1 MNKWLLILLIF
12 FAKTGICQCLN
23 TDSIW
28 TNNITHVNARANWIP
43 APISDH
49 YIIHYREIGAINWN
63 NLANIGGGDTTR
75 NIPNLTPSSTY
86 EWQIKTFCDSSNQPN
101 SGWSYSD
108 TFTTIPFTAAPF
120 NPIVSKSLGT
130 YECNMPTG
138 LNLEIKQV
146 ANEPD
151 IETSTI
157 TSNKGYFNLG
167 MISNGDSVGFA
178 KLTTLNQNINSV
190 LRAGIITGQNYAI
203 INSYDSL
210 GALIGFFSIENTNN
224 GIKISSTSLNDGNNY
239 TSGYVSE
246 IYLANLFITPEYPGD
261 LVFENYIT
269 SELNDVKITTDT
281 FQIWCNTTNIIESNE
296 EKEVVYIYD
305 LLGRKINNK
314 RGSIKII
321 TFSDGSTEKRTIIKK

>member
-1 MNKWLLILLIF
+1 
-12 FAKTGICQCLN
+12 
-23 TDSIW
+23 
-28 TNNITHVNARANWIP
+28 
-43 APISDH
+43 
-49 YIIHYREIGAINWN
+49 
-63 NLANIGGGDTTR
+63 
-75 NIPNLTPSSTY
+75 
-86 EWQIKTFCDSSNQPN
+86 
-101 SGWSYSD
+101 
-108 TFTTIPFTAAPF
+108 
-120 NPIVSKSLGT
+120 
-130 YECNMPTG
+130 MPTG

-261 LVFENYIT
+261 LVFKTI
-269 SELNDVKITTDT
+269 SPELNDVKITTDT

-314 RGSIKII
+314 RGYIKII
-321 TFSDGSTEKRTIIKK
+321 SFQMVRQKKEQL